1 MILNLLTYFVSLTF
15 LSTPDEDCDNDELKD
30 AAEDK
35 QHADEHPDV
44 QEGDVGNPRHVLPDL
59 VRIFTIYSVPY
70 DLPTA
75 LNIAVRVRR
84 VVIPIPTLPGTDSAG
99 MNMESQAITWR
110 RKMMIR
116 VMMMIL
122 KTCPPQRLQKECKSE
137 QCDNLSAW

>member
-1 MILNLLTYFVSLTF
+1 MLTYFVSLTF
-15 LSTPDEDCDNDELKD
+15 LSTPDEDCGNDELKD

-44 QEGDVGNPRHVLPDL
+44 QEGDVGHPGHILSDL
-59 VRIFTIYSVPY
+59 VRIFTLYSGPY

-99 MNMESQAITWR
+99 MKRESQASTWR
-110 RKMMIR
+110 RKMMMLI
-116 VMMMIL
+116 MMMIL
-122 KTCPPQRLQKECKSE
+122 KTFSPQRLQKECKSE
-137 QCDNLSAW
+137 QCDNLSA